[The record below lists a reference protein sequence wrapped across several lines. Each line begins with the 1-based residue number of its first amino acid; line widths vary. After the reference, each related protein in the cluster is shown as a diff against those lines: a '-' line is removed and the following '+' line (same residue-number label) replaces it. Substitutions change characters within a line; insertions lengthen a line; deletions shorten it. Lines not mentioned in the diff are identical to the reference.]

1 MMNLDRTKAPQIHD
15 AIEFDYQL
23 PGINRQRLDNG
34 IPLYWL
40 SAGVQDV
47 AEVDFVFPAGI
58 WQEQKPAVALATGG
72 LLKNGTS
79 TQTAHQIHESLEF
92 FGANLRVSTG
102 DDFCI
107 VSLFALTTHLP
118 KLLPVVYNI
127 LTDAIF
133 PEHEVALHKQ
143 NAVQRLLVNLRQ
155 CEFVANQR
163 IDALIFGQSH
173 PYGRYSKVEK
183 IEALE
188 RGDLEQFYRER
199 YAFRDLQI
207 FMGGKLGEAEVALV
221 NSIFGRAA
229 TDAGAAEAG
238 DIVFAA
244 PGPSEQKHR
253 EINDPAGVQAAIR
266 IGRSFPNRLHPDF
279 PKLVVMNTLFGGYF
293 GSRLMSNIREDKG
306 YTYGIY
312 SSLHPMIHGGSFT
325 IHTEVGRDVM
335 EAAVTE
341 IYNEMELLRREPA
354 DAEELLLVKNYLLGG
369 LLGDLDGPFQILQ
382 RWRTLILNG
391 LDEAH
396 FNNNVMAYKAITA
409 EEIQAL
415 AQQYLKA
422 EDFYEIAVV

>member
-1 MMNLDRTKAPQIHD
+1 MTPDRTRAPQIHD
-15 AIEFDYQL
+15 AIEFDYKL
-23 PGINRQRLDNG
+23 PPIQQQELDNG
-34 IPLYWL
+34 IPLFWL

-47 AEVDFVFPAGI
+47 AEIDFVFPAGI
-58 WQEQKPAVALATGG
+58 WHEQKPGVALATGG

-79 TQTAHQIHESLEF
+79 TQSAHQISESLEF
-92 FGANLRVSTG
+92 YGANVRVSTG
-102 DDFCI
+102 DDYCI
-107 VSLFALTTHLP
+107 VSLYTMTTHLP

-133 PEHEVALHKQ
+133 PDHEVALHKQ
-143 NAVQRLLVNLRQ
+143 NAVQRLLVSLRQ

-163 IDALIFGQSH
+163 IDAMIFGESH

-188 RGDLEQFYRER
+188 RENLVQFYRDR
-199 YAFRDLQI
+199 FAFQGLRI
-207 FMGGKLGEAEVALV
+207 FMGGKIGETEVGLL
-221 NSIFGRAA
+221 NSIFGRAPIDRSA
-229 TDAGAAEAG
+229 TAAEG
-238 DIVFAA
+238 IVFGA
-244 PGPSEQKHR
+244 PGPSEQKRR

-266 IGRSFPNRLHPDF
+266 IGRTFPNRQDPDF
-279 PKLVVMNTLFGGYF
+279 PRLVVMNTLFGGYF
-293 GSRLMSNIREDKG
+293 GSRLMSNIREEKG

-335 EAAVTE
+335 EAAIVE
-341 IYNEMELLRREPA
+341 IYKEMELLRQEPA

-396 FNNNVMAYKAITA
+396 FNSNVQAYKAITA

-415 AQQYLKA
+415 AQQYLRA